1 MIPSEHI
8 VKVHVEEDRCQGHT
22 MCQIAAPQVLK
33 LREEDGHAYVES
45 ELVPPEFEAAVR
57 MAAATCPEEAI
68 TITD

>member
-1 MIPSEHI
+1 MRVQVDEG
-8 VKVHVEEDRCQGHT
+8 RCQGHT

-33 LREEDGHAYVES
+33 LRDEDGHAYVEN
-45 ELVPPEFEAAVR
+45 EVVPPQLEAAVQ